1 VKTALAH
8 NTALGWPRRTRGH
21 LAFSF
26 AAVAYVLMAVPAM
39 CAELIMY
46 EEPGCMWCRQW
57 HAEIG
62 PGYAKTT
69 EGLRAPLRQR
79 MLADPPLAGLTLST
93 PVRLTPTFVLADNGR
108 EVGRIVGYPGSD
120 FFYPLLNDLLKRLPV
135 VNAAPMTNEAT
146 PKTMNQ

>member
-1 VKTALAH
+1 MKIAQVDTTAYR
-8 NTALGWPRRTRGH
+8 WPRRTRGH
-21 LAFSF
+21 LALSF
-26 AAVAYVLMAVPAM
+26 AAVAFALMAVPAT

-57 HAEIG
+57 HVEIG
-62 PGYAKTT
+62 QGYAKTT

-79 MLADPPLAGLTLST
+79 MLSEPPVQGLVLSA

-120 FFYPLLNDLLKRLPV
+120 FFYPLLNDLFKRLPA
-135 VNAAPMTNEAT
+135 VNAAPANTEAT
-146 PKTMNQ
+146 PKPMNQ